1 MERVTKMFKYLESWS
16 ENGDEAAYVHYMDGL
31 YDLSDV
37 LVSAINVNLHSYF
50 DKNGSQKLVE
60 EEAPSIASRWLGLFY
75 KFHCMTGLQPGHAR
89 KLYDAQREYICDWQ
103 RCRHNWDPATGKKL
117 RVCRGCGDSRYCGP
131 DCQKL

>member
-50 DKNGSQKLVE
+50 DKNGSQKRAAKIQAGADVRGVSDRQDTRICSNY
-60 EEAPSIASRWLGLFY
+60 PR
-75 KFHCMTGLQPGHAR
+75 PG
-89 KLYDAQREYICDWQ
+89 E
-103 RCRHNWDPATGKKL
+103 
-117 RVCRGCGDSRYCGP
+117 
-131 DCQKL
+131 